1 MNHDLSRQA
10 DVWALNLSTGDKFT
24 GRKWRDY
31 YNIDKDVPKY
41 GNFEEGCIIGILID
55 MDRGILNF
63 FKDGYDL
70 GQAFIQPELKRG
82 TLYPFI
88 QTKCLCEI
96 SIFHPFVYPAYR
108 PPLPPSELA
117 NNEMMLTPDEEI
129 MNATV
134 QEIEEN
140 AMEF

>member
-70 GQAFIQPELKRG
+70 G
-82 TLYPFI
+82 
-88 QTKCLCEI
+88 
-96 SIFHPFVYPAYR
+96 
-108 PPLPPSELA
+108 
-117 NNEMMLTPDEEI
+117 
-129 MNATV
+129 
-134 QEIEEN
+134 
-140 AMEF
+140 